1 MAANLMNYPPLKGN
15 WARRP
20 ETLVNMTIDSK
31 SLTVFFR
38 NQGIYLFIAL
48 VVGAIFWAI
57 GQPINPFTVILY
69 SLCIGNFLSPPMQ
82 WLHFLYEKPSPYD
95 WLIFL
100 VVLCVV
106 MLPVYMLTSV
116 IVWWLAPPGPQP
128 LWQLIVTG
136 WKLPFLITFVYGVMN
151 FLYGKTRTRLER
163 RNVELQRMVQ
173 AGAASLEIQE
183 QELQRAREIQ
193 QSLLPKEIPQLPGI
207 AVATAWR
214 PARAVGGDYFD
225 VLRLDGN
232 RLAICIADVS
242 GKGVPAALLM
252 ANVQASLRASV
263 RDLDS
268 PARVCGIMNAMLCES
283 IAANKFVSFFCGVLD
298 ANTGTFRYC
307 NAGHPYPI
315 LVSAGAAHTLDHGGG
330 AVLGVFPSWNYQDS
344 SINLKSGDRLLL
356 FTDGITEAE
365 DAQGEEFG
373 VERVAAFGKAHAA
386 SSAVELTEQLLAQVS
401 DFCGAQFQDDATL
414 VVLAANQRLD
424 EQGTAAGEPRR
435 TED

>member
-1 MAANLMNYPPLKGN
+1 
-15 WARRP
+15 
-20 ETLVNMTIDSK
+20 MTIDSK
-31 SLTVFFR
+31 SLSVFFR
-38 NQGIYLFIAL
+38 SQGIYLCLAL

-69 SLCIGNFLSPPMQ
+69 SLCLGNFLTPPVQ
-82 WLHFLYEKPSPYD
+82 WLHALYEEPSPYD

-100 VVLCVV
+100 AVLSVV
-106 MLPVYMLTSV
+106 MLPVYALSTV
-116 IVWWLAPPGPQP
+116 IVWWLAPPSPQS
-128 LWQLIVTG
+128 LGHLLFTG
-136 WKLPFLITFVYGVMN
+136 WKMPFLITFVYGVLN
-151 FLYGKTRTRLER
+151 FLYGKTRARLER
-163 RNVELQRMVQ
+163 RNVELQGMVQ
-173 AGAASLEIQE
+173 SGAARLEIQE

-242 GKGVPAALLM
+242 GKGVAAALLM

-268 PARVCGIMNAMLCES
+268 PARVCGIMNGMLCES
-283 IAANKFVSFFCGVLD
+283 IAANKFVTFFCGVF
-298 ANTGTFRYC
+298 NGNSRRFRYC
-307 NAGHPYPI
+307 NAGHSYPI
-315 LVSAGAAHTLDHGGG
+315 LVSAGAAHTLDQGG
-330 AVLGVFPSWNYQDS
+330 AVLGVFPSWKYQDS
-344 SINLKSGDRLLL
+344 SVDLKSGDRLLL

-365 DAQGEEFG
+365 DKQGEEFG
-373 VERVAAFGKAHAA
+373 VVRVAAFGKAHAA
-386 SSAVELTEQLLAQVS
+386 SSAAELNDQLLAQVS

-414 VVLAANQRLD
+414 VVLAVNPRLD
-424 EQGTAAGEPRR
+424 EQGLATSESGTANSYRL
-435 TED
+435 TTL

>member
-1 MAANLMNYPPLKGN
+1 
-15 WARRP
+15 
-20 ETLVNMTIDSK
+20 MTIDSK

-38 NQGIYLFIAL
+38 DQGIYLCIAL
-48 VVGAIFWAI
+48 VVGAIFWSI

-69 SLCIGNFLSPPMQ
+69 SLCIGNFLTPPMQ
-82 WLHFLYEKPSPYD
+82 WLHVLYEKPSPYD

-100 VVLCVV
+100 AVLCVV
-106 MLPVYMLTSV
+106 MFPVYALSTV
-116 IVWWLAPPGPQP
+116 IVWWFAPPSPQS
-128 LWQLIVTG
+128 LGHYLATG
-136 WKLPFLITFVYGVMN
+136 WKMPFLITFVYGVLN
-151 FLYGKTRTRLER
+151 FLYGKTRSRLER
-163 RNVELQRMVQ
+163 RNIELQGMVK
-173 AGAASLEIQE
+173 AGAARLELQE

-242 GKGVPAALLM
+242 GKGVAAALLM

-268 PARVCGIMNAMLCES
+268 PARVCGIMNGMLCES
-283 IAANKFVSFFCGVLD
+283 IAANKFVTFFCGVFD
-298 ANTGTFRYC
+298 GNSRAFRYC
-307 NAGHPYPI
+307 NAGHSYPI
-315 LVSAGAAHTLDHGGG
+315 LVSDGAAHTLDQGG
-330 AVLGVFPSWNYQDS
+330 AVLGVFPSWIYQDCS
-344 SINLKSGDRLLL
+344 VDLKSGDRLLL

-365 DAQGEEFG
+365 DSQGEEFG
-373 VERVAAFGKAHAA
+373 VERVAAFGKAHAL
-386 SSAVELTEQLLAQVS
+386 SSAAELNDQLLEEVS

-414 VVLAANQRLD
+414 VVLAVNPRLD
-424 EQGTAAGEPRR
+424 EQGRATSESGTANDYRR
-435 TED
+435 TTIG

>member
-1 MAANLMNYPPLKGN
+1 
-15 WARRP
+15 
-20 ETLVNMTIDSK
+20 MTIDAK

-69 SLCIGNFLSPPMQ
+69 SLCIGNFLSPPVQ
-82 WLHFLYEKPSPYD
+82 WLHVLYERPSPYD

-100 VVLCVV
+100 IVLCVLMV
-106 MLPVYMLTSV
+106 PVYALTSV
-116 IVWWLAPPGPQP
+116 IVWWFAPPGPQS
-128 LWQLIVTG
+128 LGHLITTG
-136 WKLPFLITFVYGVMN
+136 WKLPFLITFVYGVTN
-151 FLYGKTRTRLER
+151 FLYSKTRARLER
-163 RNVELQRMVQ
+163 RNVELQHMVQ
-173 AGAASLEIQE
+173 SGAARLEIHE
-183 QELQRAREIQ
+183 QELERAREIQ

-242 GKGVPAALLM
+242 GKGVAAALLM

-268 PARVCGIMNAMLCES
+268 PARVCGIMNGMLRES
-283 IAANKFVSFFCGVLD
+283 IAANKFVTFFCSVLD
-298 ANTGTFRYC
+298 ANTRTFRYC

-315 LVSAGAAHTLDHGGG
+315 LVSAGAAHTLDYGG

-344 SINLKSGDRLLL
+344 SVNLKSGDRLLL

-365 DAQGEEFG
+365 GAQGEEFG

-386 SSAVELTEQLLAQVS
+386 SSAAELNEQLLAQVS

-414 VVLAANQRLD
+414 VVLAVN
-424 EQGTAAGEPRR
+424 
-435 TED
+435 